1 MTTGKDLDD
10 ITARVD
16 KKRAEAAK
24 VQADLAA
31 LEMELRK
38 TAEVYWREKGLSIPG
53 QAASKAPSS
62 KPSRTGGTVNAAA
75 KAAIIKLIG
84 KKKVV
89 QIKKPEK
96 EELAAEAKCSV
107 ADIEQTLKAEFTA
120 HPIGTKGR
128 KSQYGLKD

>member
-16 KKRAEAAK
+16 KKRVEAAK

-38 TAEVYWREKGLSIPG
+38 RPRCIRAKRACPSRVKLHR
-53 QAASKAPSS
+53 KAPSS

-84 KKKVV
+84 KKKEV

-120 HPIGTKGR
+120 YPTGEKGR
-128 KSQYGLKD
+128 KSRYGLKA